1 MNGVVGSHQLTD
13 IRSCLAK
20 SGRVEL
26 SLLRPMEAWY
36 FRRKVMRQFLLSI
49 FDAWVGL
56 CPGLVENRSVDSEDG
71 NPWQDL
77 V

>member
-1 MNGVVGSHQLTD
+1 MSMELFLEVIQVMRH
-13 IRSCLAK
+13 IR
-20 SGRVEL
+20 EL
-26 SLLRPMEAWY
+26 WELERKRLRMWREAWY
-36 FRRKVMRQFLLSI
+36 FRRRVMCQFFLGI

>member
-1 MNGVVGSHQLTD
+1 MSMELVLEVIQVMRH
-13 IRSCLAK
+13 IR
-20 SGRVEL
+20 EL
-26 SLLRPMEAWY
+26 WELERRRLRMWREAWY
-36 FRRKVMRQFLLSI
+36 FRRRVMRRY